1 MRNRDFRKELEERER
16 IDKGKRSSCRA
27 IQPFRKSTVFSTK
40 RQKLDQVPAASFDAV
55 DPFEDEESHSDSNEE
70 SDPDED
76 DTAAILAELQRIKKK
91 QAVKQTKKVSIQHYN
106 DQAMQSQ
113 HQLYKNI

>member
-1 MRNRDFRKELEERER
+1 LEERER

-55 DPFEDEESHSDSNEE
+55 DPFEDEES
-70 SDPDED
+70 DPDED